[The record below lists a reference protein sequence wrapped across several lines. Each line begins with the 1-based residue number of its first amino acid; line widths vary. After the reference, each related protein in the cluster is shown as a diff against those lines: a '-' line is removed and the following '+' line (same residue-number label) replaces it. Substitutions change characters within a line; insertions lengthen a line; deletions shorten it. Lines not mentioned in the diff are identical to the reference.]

1 VEHGKAH
8 LIDRALG
15 AGGWEPCVQW
25 LTLSIAGI
33 RGRKR
38 SKESAAFGP
47 VSPPFVSLSIARDTR
62 HVAMDIMEVSGNLNG
77 VI

>member
-1 VEHGKAH
+1 MLSQG
-8 LIDRALG
+8 
-15 AGGWEPCVQW
+15 
-25 LTLSIAGI
+25 LTLMRSW
-33 RGRKR
+33 GRKR

-47 VSPPFVSLSIARDTR
+47 LSPPFVALSIARDTR